1 MSAIMDVR
9 WYIVIGLILALIVG
23 DTGYAP
29 EIAMIT
35 LMVMMCVSLQ
45 GLTFGRSDI
54 KENKKELIIGVLICY
69 AVAGGVTL
77 LVGSFYDH
85 ELWMGWVMIAAV
97 PCAISVTSGTLILK
111 GNTKLAMI
119 TVTMIYIIALA
130 ATPIITKVFIGQAV
144 SPYEVLKYVALFI
157 VIPFAVSIP
166 LRNVVIPAKIKTVS
180 INIMFFILVVITFG
194 ANKEFILTEPRT
206 VLWVICGC
214 LVRIAVVATV
224 MELILRKMRTKRDS
238 RIPMVLLSI
247 WKNSALAMSMT
258 MELISTTESVL
269 PSALSLP
276 LEMLWFMVMIWYYG
290 RRCPP
295 VTENNIGSD
304 QCVQ

>member
-1 MSAIMDVR
+1 MPLMNAVLDVR
-9 WYIVIGLILALIVG
+9 WYIVIGLIAALAIG

-45 GLTFGRSDI
+45 GLSFSRSDI
-54 KENKKELIIGVLICY
+54 RENKKELMIGIIICY

-85 ELWMGWVMIAAV
+85 DLWMGWVMIAAV
-97 PCAISVTSGTLILK
+97 PCAISVTSGTLILR

-119 TVTMIYIIALA
+119 TVTVIYVIALA
-130 ATPIITKVFIGQAV
+130 ATPVITKVFIGQAV
-144 SPYEVLKYVALFI
+144 SPYEVLRYVALFI

-166 LRNVVIPAKIKTVS
+166 LRKMIIPADLRTVS
-180 INIMFFILVVITFG
+180 INIMFFILVVVTFG
-194 ANKEFILTEPRT
+194 ANKEFILSEPRT
-206 VLWVICGC
+206 VMWVICGC
-214 LVRIAVVATV
+214 LVRIAAVAAM
-224 MELILRKMRTKRDS
+224 MEFILRKMRTKRES

-258 MELISTTESVL
+258 MVLISTTESVL

-276 LEMLWFMVMIWYYG
+276 LEMLWFMGMIWYYG
-290 RRCPP
+290 KRCPP
-295 VTENNIGSD
+295 V
-304 QCVQ
+304 